1 MEIKP
6 QVEILMATYNGSKYL
21 NEQIDSI
28 VRQSYAN
35 WHLTISDDGSSDEA
49 VNYYWYIYR

>member
-35 WHLTISDDGSSDEA
+35 
-49 VNYYWYIYR
+49 